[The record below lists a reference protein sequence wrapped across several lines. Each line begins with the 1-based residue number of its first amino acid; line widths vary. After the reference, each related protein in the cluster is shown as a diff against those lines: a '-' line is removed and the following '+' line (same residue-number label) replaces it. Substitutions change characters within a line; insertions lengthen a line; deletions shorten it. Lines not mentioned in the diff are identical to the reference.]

1 MSARS
6 KRAKFL
12 APLALA
18 LSLFGMVRALAQEP
32 AITKVALFS
41 SGVAYFEYRGRV
53 TGDATLSLPFS
64 AAEVDDALKS
74 LVVWDPASG
83 AAPRGAGS
91 PSVSY
96 PSLEGLDDSLRGLRL
111 DLTGSPKVADLLAR
125 LRGAE
130 LSVEAPEKIVGR
142 IVSIEP
148 RPTGKDGAPRTT
160 VVLLTSGGVRAIAL
174 DDMVSF
180 RFTDPGIASD
190 FDRALALI
198 LGARDADRRSLDLRL
213 PGTTSREV
221 ALGYVVASPVWKV
234 SYRLDLSGEKPWLQG
249 WAIVDNPSQS
259 DWKEVSL
266 SLVSGRPVSFIQ
278 NLYAPLRLSRPVLPL
293 SIAGAAEARSYES
306 GFSEAADYAGAE
318 AEELYAPSAM
328 GAAKSAAPMAA
339 KRAESAPR
347 AAPSP
352 ALADSAVE
360 TAVARTAG
368 DQFEFTVKGPVTL
381 ERRRSAMLPLVAGA
395 LEAEKL
401 SIWSPSSGSKNPMLG
416 ARLTNSLGM
425 KLPAGPITVFDGG
438 VYAGDALIE
447 FLPEKDRR
455 IIVYGQ
461 DLSVTA
467 EDSRSSAQETV
478 GVKVTKGVLVF
489 SRRTTWTRSYE
500 FRNASGTPRKIL
512 VEHPITSGAELVA
525 PAAFDERTDSV
536 YRFALALPAGGQK
549 KLEVRERSPSQES
562 VALSSLSADSF
573 LYYAS
578 SSEIPAKIQDALR
591 KAIELR
597 GKADGAKKALA
608 ELVARKTELS
618 SDQSRIRQNLDAVGR
633 DSSQGQQ
640 YLKRLMDSEAE
651 LDALASKT
659 AEARR
664 ASQDAQTAYD
674 NYLGALNL
682 N

>member
-6 KRAKFL
+6 RRVKSV
-12 APLALA
+12 APLALV
-18 LSLFGMVRALAQEP
+18 LSLFGVGRALAQEP

-83 AAPRGAGS
+83 GAGS

-96 PSLEGLDDSLRGLRL
+96 PSLEGLDDSLRGLRI

-130 LSVEAPEKIVGR
+130 LSADAPERIAGR
-142 IVSIEP
+142 IVSVEQ

-160 VVLLTSGGVRAIAL
+160 VVLLTATGVRAIAL
-174 DDMVSF
+174 DDMASF

-190 FDRALALI
+190 FDRALSLI

-213 PGTTSREV
+213 PGTAGREV
-221 ALGYVVASPVWKV
+221 ALGYVVAAPVWKV
-234 SYRLDLSGEKPWLQG
+234 SYRLDLSGDKPWLQG

-259 DWKEVSL
+259 DWKDVSL

-278 NLYAPLRLSRPVLPL
+278 NLYAPLRLARPVLPL
-293 SIAGAAEARSYES
+293 SIAGTAEARSYES
-306 GFSEAADYAGAE
+306 GFAEAANYADAAG
-318 AEELYAPSAM
+318 EELSAPPAAP
-328 GAAKSAAPMAA
+328 AAKSAAPMTSR
-339 KRAESAPR
+339 RAESAPR

-352 ALADSAVE
+352 TLSASAVE
-360 TAVARTAG
+360 AAEARTAG
-368 DQFEFTVKGPVTL
+368 DQFEFTVKKPVTL

-395 LEAEKL
+395 LDAEKL

-455 IIVYGQ
+455 IIVYGE

-467 EDSRSSAQETV
+467 EDSRASAQETV
-478 GVKVTKGVLVF
+478 GVKVSKGVLIL

-512 VEHPITSGAELVA
+512 VEHPITAGAELVA
-525 PAAFDERTDSV
+525 PASFDERTDSV
-536 YRFALALPAGGQK
+536 YRFALSLPAGGQK
-549 KLEVRERSPSQES
+549 RLEVRERSPSQES

-591 KAIELR
+591 KAIELK
-597 GKADGAKKALA
+597 GKADGARKALA
-608 ELVARKTELS
+608 DLVARKAELA

-640 YLKRLMDSEAE
+640 YLKRLMDSEGE
-651 LDALASKT
+651 LDALASRT
-659 AEARR
+659 ADARK
-664 ASQDAQTAYD
+664 ASQDAQAAYD